1 MSLTPTST
9 DKIVVW
15 FSCGAA
21 SAVAAKLTLLKY
33 KDFDIHIVNNPVLE
47 EDSDNRRFLVDV
59 EEWLGHPIEIATN
72 PMYPDASADTVWRRT
87 KFMSSPYGAPCTREL
102 KKKVRELWETTHK
115 PDWHVLGFTADEQK
129 RYERFTAFERPNVL
143 PILIDAGFTKDRCA
157 QYLITEGLTLPRL
170 YNLGYPN
177 ANCIG
182 CVKATSA
189 TYWNLVRREHPDVFT
204 ARESLSRELG
214 VRLVRYKGKRIFLDE
229 LPADARG
236 RSLKTLDIECGIF
249 CEETDAVQ

>member
-1 MSLTPTST
+1 MSLTPAST

-59 EEWLGHPIEIATN
+59 EAWLGHPIEIATN

-102 KKKVRELWETTHK
+102 KKKVRELWETAHK

-129 RYERFTAFERPNVL
+129 RYERFTAFERQNVL